1 MSKFF
6 LQQTF
11 AICSLDFIWT
21 LSVDIRHLYP
31 MGLYPKTQFYLMGDR
46 GLLLEFG
53 DEISREISQK
63 VRRMALAV
71 QAEGMEGIIETVP
84 TYRSLLIVYNPAI
97 LPIQGLKKRLNRVEE
112 GLQQTPLPEP
122 KLTRIPVVYGDA
134 YGPDLEEVAEYHRI
148 SPEEVIQLHCSKPYL
163 IYMIGFMPGFPYMG
177 ELPQALE
184 TPRLKTPRLS
194 VPKGS
199 VAIAQ
204 RQTGIYSIRSPGGWQ
219 VLGRTPV
226 ELFDPEKDPPALLQM
241 GDLVQFYAI
250 SEKEFNE
257 IGNNAK
263 CQSSKFKGN
272 SKNK

>member
-1 MSKFF
+1 
-6 LQQTF
+6 
-11 AICSLDFIWT
+11 
-21 LSVDIRHLYP
+21 
-31 MGLYPKTQFYLMGDR
+31 MGLYPKAISYLMGDR

-53 DEISREISQK
+53 DEISRGISEK
-63 VRRMALAV
+63 VRRMTLAIR
-71 QAEGMEGIIETVP
+71 AEAMEGIVETVP
-84 TYRSLLIVYNPAI
+84 TYRSLLLLYNPMI
-97 LPIQGLKKRLNRVEE
+97 LSVEDLKKRLSRIEE
-112 GLQQTPLPEP
+112 GLQQIRLPEP
-122 KLTRIPVVYGDA
+122 RLTRIPVVYGGV
-134 YGPDLEEVAEYHRI
+134 YGPDLEEVARYHQI
-148 SPEEVIQLHCSKPYL
+148 SPEEVMQLHCSKPYL

-177 ELPQALE
+177 ELPEALV

-241 GDLVQFYAI
+241 GDFVQFHPI

-257 IGNNAK
+257 WRR
-263 CQSSKFKGN
+263 
-272 SKNK
+272 